1 MHAAGVPASGA
12 GSVWGGGGGG
22 EKEAGEVSVVAV
34 YDEGWSLRGLA
45 FFVGL
50 GVVKVRS
57 NVVGAG
63 SIYPWCG
70 KRLHNLLHLRH
81 LSWKTGYCSGV

>member
-1 MHAAGVPASGA
+1 
-12 GSVWGGGGGG
+12 
-22 EKEAGEVSVVAV
+22 VVAV

-50 GVVKVRS
+50 GVVKVRP

-70 KRLHNLLHLRH
+70 KRLHNLRRLRR
-81 LSWKTGYCSGV
+81 LPWKAGLLLRGLIMRWLDICSIGAVR